1 MNTII
6 YREYLKDAKEDISH
20 FIYEWEL
27 RNNKVFPERAM
38 ANAWRVAVVLW
49 PHVRSNKIKADP
61 KDTEEVF
68 ELKQVE
74 FTNKPVVFE
83 SRVKDVHRTLVTS
96 STPDGRAYSELMAAL
111 KSKYAEYIP
120 EAATPKSKIS
130 HTKKSY
136 SLTADFIVPSQ
147 IRKSHIHTFNMLGMV
162 MEDIVSGLSYD
173 AIQAKRDV
181 TLNFIHKAYAL
192 YTERTPVLI
201 SFSGNKHTVQK

>member
-6 YREYLKDAKEDISH
+6 YREYLKDAKKDISD

-27 RNNKVFPERAM
+27 KNKKVFPERAM

-49 PHVRSNKIKADP
+49 PHVRSNNIKADP
-61 KDTEEVF
+61 FETEEVF
-68 ELKQVE
+68 ELKQTDVL
-74 FTNKPVVFE
+74 NKRMVFE
-83 SRVKDVHRTLVTS
+83 NRVKDTHRTLITS
-96 STPDGRAYSELMAAL
+96 STPDGRAYSELMAAM

-120 EAATPKSKIS
+120 EAATPKSKIN

-201 SFSGNKHTVQK
+201 SLSSEQFTPQK